1 MRATI
6 LGLIFTVLTV
16 FMAGAAL
23 IALTE
28 AQALAASA
36 ATLLCQL
43 AAIGC
48 FLRGARSAS
57 EID

>member
-28 AQALAASA
+28 AQAFVASA

-43 AAIGC
+43 AAIVC
-48 FLRGARSAS
+48 FLRGARPAP